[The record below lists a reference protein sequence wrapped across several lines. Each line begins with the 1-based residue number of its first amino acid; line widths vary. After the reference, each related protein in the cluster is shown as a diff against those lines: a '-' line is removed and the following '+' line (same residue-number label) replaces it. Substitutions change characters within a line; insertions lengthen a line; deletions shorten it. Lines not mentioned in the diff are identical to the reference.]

1 MWHERR
7 YPAAR
12 ETTVKRK
19 QRRDAGVSR
28 VPGPASVGPV
38 AASAAPVTEAAFGRK
53 REAAIADAVAS
64 SPSKRARV
72 APDMNWV
79 RQADDPEPAP
89 TCVKDVAKRVQQ
101 QAGKTTASVVAK
113 REKQVVRSSIQV
125 PLTSA
130 KQRPAGILLVLCS
143 EKAAI
148 RTARRLGFKLTH
160 DPAEFVSLVGKRP
173 GTSRKGHV
181 VLAPIDGKS
190 DYAVCAHIAAA
201 IMGAWFTDARTFVSD
216 DGRTGGCQYEEQCRA
231 RRRMF
236 KLAVSAD
243 LQAQSPSLMVCL
255 RTVAQVPGCSPQ
267 KG

>member
-1 MWHERR
+1 MIQSQHPR
-7 YPAAR
+7 
-12 ETTVKRK
+12 
-19 QRRDAGVSR
+19 VS
-28 VPGPASVGPV
+28 
-38 AASAAPVTEAAFGRK
+38 
-53 REAAIADAVAS
+53 
-64 SPSKRARV
+64 
-72 APDMNWV
+72 
-79 RQADDPEPAP
+79 
-89 TCVKDVAKRVQQ
+89 VKDVAKRVQQ

-130 KQRPAGILLVLCS
+130 KQRPAGILLVLPQF
-143 EKAAI
+143 A
-148 RTARRLGFKLTH
+148 LH

-216 DGRTGGCQYEEQCRA
+216 GRTGGCQYEEQCRA

-255 RTVAQVPGCSPQ
+255 RTVALVPEGHFELLSAERLTKLFSKEHSKEQ
-267 KG
+267 KKNNKKRDTTVAAKNWALLLLVEFNWCTGLCLHSSAWLAR